1 MVWIGESIS
10 QREKK
15 KQILAEYNKIYSRI
29 GKANSVTEYKDRT
42 QVHHIKNRIRT
53 LRNVANIEMFI
64 PEHYKSG
71 NDSYYRIKANAKFV
85 VFNENTTL

>member
-1 MVWIGESIS
+1 MVWIGECIS
-10 QREKK
+10 QREK
-15 KQILAEYNKIYSRI
+15 KQILAEYNKIYSKI

-53 LRNVANIEMFI
+53 FRNVVNIEMFI

-71 NDSYYRIKANAKFV
+71 NDSYYRIKANTKFV